1 MEKTM
6 LAVKYYSKLT
16 VHWSLWVQILP
27 TMTKRKKRSS
37 LDLHD
42 LSSWRSL
49 IPVLVV
55 KRSKATV
62 WNANAS
68 QVPPPPPSKKKTFHQ
83 AFLAVC
89 HYQHLFLSGGG
100 TESKVTCR
108 KKTTTTQRTKQV
120 LNMDLRT
127 MSQCTYNVFHNNW
140 RSPHYLY
147 RSKGCCTLRVGCQY
161 VIKPKG
167 GTS

>member
-1 MEKTM
+1 
-6 LAVKYYSKLT
+6 
-16 VHWSLWVQILP
+16 
-27 TMTKRKKRSS
+27 MTKRKKRSS

-62 WNANAS
+62 WDANAS
-68 QVPPPPPSKKKTFHQ
+68 QVTPPFQKKKHFIR
-83 AFLAVC
+83 
-89 HYQHLFLSGGG
+89 LSWQFATINIYSYVEGG

-120 LNMDLRT
+120 LNMDLCT
-127 MSQCTYNVFHNNW
+127 MSAVH
-140 RSPHYLY
+140 L
-147 RSKGCCTLRVGCQY
+147 
-161 VIKPKG
+161 
-167 GTS
+167 

>member
-16 VHWSLWVQILP
+16 VHWSPWVQILP
-27 TMTKRKKRSS
+27 AMTKRKKRSS
-37 LDLHD
+37 LDLHG

-62 WNANAS
+62 WDANAS
-68 QVPPPPPSKKKTFHQ
+68 QVTPPPFQKKKISSGFPGSLPLSTFILKWRE
-83 AFLAVC
+83 ALRVKWLAEKKQQ
-89 HYQHLFLSGGG
+89 QHKEPSRSWTWTSALW
-100 TESKVTCR
+100 V
-108 KKTTTTQRTKQV
+108 
-120 LNMDLRT
+120 
-127 MSQCTYNVFHNNW
+127 QCTYNVFHNNW

-147 RSKGCCTLRVGCQY
+147 HSKGCCTLRVGCQY
-161 VIKPKG
+161 VIKQKG